1 MERQKVA
8 LVTGVSSG
16 IGRATATALA
26 DAGFRTFG
34 TLRNPA
40 KSGQQPRDVEL
51 VPLDVRDENSVRS
64 AVGTVL
70 ERAGRLDVLVNNAGI
85 AMIGSAEETSI
96 EEAKEL
102 FETNLFGVLR
112 LTQQVLPIMR
122 KQESG
127 RIINIS
133 SVVGFLPAPYMAAY
147 AASKHAIEGY
157 SESLDHELRPF
168 GIRASL
174 VEPGFTRTS
183 LVQNG
188 REVGRSL
195 EAYSRERH
203 LALKAINQAIS
214 RGDDPLTVALVVV
227 KAVGNSKPRL
237 RYQAGREANK
247 LSRLKRWAPSQLLDN
262 GLRKQFG
269 LSAIPGRHSA
279 ASVQA

>member
-1 MERQKVA
+1 MDRQKVA

-16 IGRATATALA
+16 IGLATATAFA

-34 TLRNPA
+34 TFRNPA
-40 KSGQQPRDVEL
+40 KSGERPRNVEL
-51 VPLDVRDENSVRS
+51 VLLDVRDENSVRS
-64 AVGTVL
+64 AVGRVL
-70 ERAGRLDVLVNNAGI
+70 ESAGRLDVLVNNAGI
-85 AMIGSAEETSI
+85 AVMGSAEETSI
-96 EEAKEL
+96 DEAKEI
-102 FETNLFGVLR
+102 FETNFFGVLR

-122 KQESG
+122 KQGSG

-168 GIRASL
+168 GIRVSL

-183 LVQNG
+183 FARNG

-203 LALKAINQAIS
+203 LALEAINHAIA
-214 RGDDPLTVALVVV
+214 RGDDPVTVASVVV
-227 KAVGNSKPRL
+227 KAVIDSKPRL
-237 RYQAGREANK
+237 RYQAGKEANK
-247 LSRLKRWAPSQLLDN
+247 LSRLKRWAPSRLLDN

-269 LSAIPGRHSA
+269 LSAIPVRHSA
-279 ASVQA
+279 AVVQV

>member
-1 MERQKVA
+1 
-8 LVTGVSSG
+8 
-16 IGRATATALA
+16 
-26 DAGFRTFG
+26 
-34 TLRNPA
+34 
-40 KSGQQPRDVEL
+40 
-51 VPLDVRDENSVRS
+51 
-64 AVGTVL
+64 VGTVL

-85 AMIGSAEETSI
+85 ALMGSAEETSI
-96 EEAKEL
+96 DEAKEI
-102 FETNLFGVLR
+102 FETNFFGVLR

-157 SESLDHELRPF
+157 PESLDHELRPF
-168 GIRASL
+168 CIRVSL

-203 LALKAINQAIS
+203 LALKVINHAIS
-214 RGDDPLTVALVVV
+214 RGDAPLTVATVVL
-227 KAVGNSKPRL
+227 KAVSDSKPRL

-247 LSRLKRWAPSQLLDN
+247 LSRLKRWVPSRLLDN
-262 GLRKQFG
+262 GLRKRFG
-269 LSAIPGRHSA
+269 LSAIPARYSA

>member
-1 MERQKVA
+1 MDRQKVA

-16 IGRATATALA
+16 IGCATATALA
-26 DAGFRTFG
+26 DAGFRAFG

-96 EEAKEL
+96 EEVKEL
-102 FETNLFGVLR
+102 FETNFFGVLR

-168 GIRASL
+168 GIRVSL

-203 LALKAINQAIS
+203 LALKAINHEIS
-214 RGDDPLTVALVVV
+214 RGDDPLTVAFVVV

-247 LSRLKRWAPSQLLDN
+247 LSHLKRWAPSQLLDN

-269 LSAIPGRHSA
+269 LSAIPARHSA
-279 ASVQA
+279 ASLQA